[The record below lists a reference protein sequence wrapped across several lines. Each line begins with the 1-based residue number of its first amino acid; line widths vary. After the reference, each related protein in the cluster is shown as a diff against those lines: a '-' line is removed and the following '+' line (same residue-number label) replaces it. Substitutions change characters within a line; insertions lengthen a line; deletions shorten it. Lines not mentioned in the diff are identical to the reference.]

1 MSSPAGAAARFPGLK
16 RLLLPRRSDA
26 AAADVAAI
34 RARALF
40 QPPDTTMSGRRRSLA
55 EFLGQVGLFEDLG
68 RRDLARLARIVHER
82 EYADGEYICQQ
93 DQPAAAMFIVRRGVV
108 EIVRRDAGGH
118 DVPLALLEPPTSFE
132 ESGAIGVDVI
142 RSFSV
147 RARGPVSLLALGKSD
162 LEALIVDLPVLANKI
177 LIRLAGVMASR
188 LQMLIDAEMSGA
200 SEAPGDGQP

>member
-1 MSSPAGAAARFPGLK
+1 MSSPSHTAATFPGLK
-16 RLLLPRRSDA
+16 RLLLRRRRDP

-40 QPPDTTMSGRRRSLA
+40 EPPDTTVSGRRRSLA
-55 EFLGQVGLFEDLG
+55 EFLGEVGLFEGLG

-82 EYADGEYICQQ
+82 EYADGESICQQ
-93 DQPAAAMFIVRRGVV
+93 GQPAVAMFIVRRGVV
-108 EIVRRDAGGH
+108 EVLRRDAGGH
-118 DVPLALLEPPTSFE
+118 DVPLALLEPPASFE

-162 LEALIVDLPVLANKI
+162 LEALIVELPVLANKI

-188 LQMLIDAEMSGA
+188 LQMLIDAEVSGD
-200 SEAPGDGQP
+200 SEAPGDGRP